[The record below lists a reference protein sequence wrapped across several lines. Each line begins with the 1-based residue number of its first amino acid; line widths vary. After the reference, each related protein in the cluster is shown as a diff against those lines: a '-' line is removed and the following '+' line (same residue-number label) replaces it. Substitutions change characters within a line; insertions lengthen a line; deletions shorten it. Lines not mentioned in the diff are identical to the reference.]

1 MIAAKGLV
9 MKQFVLNEDNLR
21 KGWSGASEFWFSR
34 PDMQVHSMAEL
45 ADLDH
50 PEDTGTSAY
59 LLSLGYIPYF
69 YVTDGEVM
77 RAFVQSIG
85 NAKIKAVFDQTPD
98 DAVVETFGNILMP
111 IRNFPRSLTHFR
123 PSMCAKRLRIGA
135 MKTALTTPLIQRINK
150 TAKRPTVP
158 NCRAFLNVK
167 F

>member
-98 DAVVETFGNILMP
+98 DAVVETFWKYFNA

>member
-1 MIAAKGLV
+1 MNAAKGLV

-59 LLSLGYIPYF
+59 LLSLVYIPYF

-98 DAVVETFGNILMP
+98 DAVVETFWKYFNAYKE
-111 IRNFPRSLTHFR
+111 FSEKFD
-123 PSMCAKRLRIGA
+123 
-135 MKTALTTPLIQRINK
+135 
-150 TAKRPTVP
+150 
-158 NCRAFLNVK
+158 AFQTEYVRKKAADWCYENGIDYTFDTK
-167 F
+167 N

>member
-34 PDMQVHSMAEL
+34 QDMQVHSMAEL

-77 RAFVQSIG
+77 RAFVQSL
-85 NAKIKAVFDQTPD
+85 IKRRMMPWLRL
-98 DAVVETFGNILMP
+98 FGNILTP

-135 MKTALTTPLIQRINK
+135 MKTALTTPLIQRTNK

-158 NCRAFLNVK
+158 NCRAFLNVI

>member
-85 NAKIKAVFDQTPD
+85 NARSRLCLIKRRMMR
-98 DAVVETFGNILMP
+98 G
-111 IRNFPRSLTHFR
+111 
-123 PSMCAKRLRIGA
+123 
-135 MKTALTTPLIQRINK
+135 
-150 TAKRPTVP
+150 
-158 NCRAFLNVK
+158 
-167 F
+167 

>member
-1 MIAAKGLV
+1 MIVAKGLV

-21 KGWSGASEFWFSR
+21 KGWGGASEFWFSR

-98 DAVVETFGNILMP
+98 DAYKEFSEKFDAFQTEYVRKKAADWCYENGIDYTFDTKN
-111 IRNFPRSLTHFR
+111 
-123 PSMCAKRLRIGA
+123 
-135 MKTALTTPLIQRINK
+135 
-150 TAKRPTVP
+150 
-158 NCRAFLNVK
+158 
-167 F
+167 

>member
-1 MIAAKGLV
+1 

-34 PDMQVHSMAEL
+34 QDMQVHSMAEL

-77 RAFVQSIG
+77 RAFVHSIG

-98 DAVVETFGNILMP
+98 DAVVDAFQTEYVRKKAADWCYENGIDYTFGTKN
-111 IRNFPRSLTHFR
+111 
-123 PSMCAKRLRIGA
+123 
-135 MKTALTTPLIQRINK
+135 
-150 TAKRPTVP
+150 
-158 NCRAFLNVK
+158 
-167 F
+167 

>member
-1 MIAAKGLV
+1 

-34 PDMQVHSMAEL
+34 QDMQVHSMAEL

-77 RAFVQSIG
+77 RAFVHSIG

-98 DAVVETFGNILMP
+98 DAVVETFWKYFNAYKEFSEKFDAFQTEYV
-111 IRNFPRSLTHFR
+111 R
-123 PSMCAKRLRIGA
+123 KRLRIGA
-135 MKTALTTPLIQRINK
+135 MKTALTTPWIQRINK

-158 NCRAFLNVK
+158 NCRAFLMLN
-167 F
+167 FRCTSAP

>member
-1 MIAAKGLV
+1 
-9 MKQFVLNEDNLR
+9 
-21 KGWSGASEFWFSR
+21 
-34 PDMQVHSMAEL
+34 MQVHSMAEL

-77 RAFVQSIG
+77 RAFVHSIG

-98 DAVVETFGNILMP
+98 DAVVETFWKYFNAYKEFSEKFDAFQTEYV
-111 IRNFPRSLTHFR
+111 R
-123 PSMCAKRLRIGA
+123 KRLRIGA
-135 MKTALTTPLIQRINK
+135 MKMALTTPLVQRINK

>member
-1 MIAAKGLV
+1 

-21 KGWSGASEFWFSR
+21 KGWSGASEVWFSR
-34 PDMQVHSMAEL
+34 QDMQVHSMAEL

-77 RAFVQSIG
+77 RAFVHSIG

-98 DAVVETFGNILMP
+98 DAVVETFWKYFNAYSSISEG
-111 IRNFPRSLTHFR
+111 FDEFE
-123 PSMCAKRLRIGA
+123 
-135 MKTALTTPLIQRINK
+135 NK
-150 TAKRPTVP
+150 FVLEKAEEWCKSNSIEYSVE
-158 NCRAFLNVK
+158 K
-167 F
+167 

>member
-34 PDMQVHSMAEL
+34 SDMQVHSMAEL

-98 DAVVETFGNILMP
+98 DAFQTEYVRKKAADWCYENGIDYTFDTKN
-111 IRNFPRSLTHFR
+111 
-123 PSMCAKRLRIGA
+123 
-135 MKTALTTPLIQRINK
+135 
-150 TAKRPTVP
+150 
-158 NCRAFLNVK
+158 
-167 F
+167 

>member
-1 MIAAKGLV
+1 MIVAKGLV

-21 KGWSGASEFWFSR
+21 KGWGGASEFWFSR

-98 DAVVETFGNILMP
+98 DAVVE
-111 IRNFPRSLTHFR
+111 
-123 PSMCAKRLRIGA
+123 IGA
-135 MKTALTTPLIQRINK
+135 MKTALTTPLIQIINK

-158 NCRAFLNVK
+158 NCRALFNIK